1 MDADS
6 VQKLLID
13 EGFKEDEFLKP
24 KELLSITNLE
34 KLVGKKKFTE
44 LASPYISKPEGKP
57 TLVEESDKRPSIV
70 KTGVEDF
77 QDEVQ

>member
-1 MDADS
+1 M
-6 VQKLLID
+6 
-13 EGFKEDEFLKP
+13 
-24 KELLSITNLE
+24 E

-44 LASPYISKPEGKP
+44 LASPYINKPEGKP

-77 QDEVQ
+77 QDEVQKTLERK